1 MLDSSVI
8 YPANTHRLTLPQSR
22 RLQLHSAPRKSQF
35 PVVAARSALR
45 CADSKAGRGLL
56 TRSGNAAFRRQPPQ
70 TAQTGRGLHT
80 APTPNPT
87 TSRSDVAEVAK
98 GGGVDACLAAQRRGT
113 FDNSFW
119 LNGPPNIDR
128 PNINRNLESTMEVPL
143 HQHFATKISP
153 SKVC

>member
-35 PVVAARSALR
+35 PVVAMRSALP

-70 TAQTGRGLHT
+70 TAQAGRSLLTEPMPEPT
-80 APTPNPT
+80 AA
-87 TSRSDVAEVAK
+87 RFDVAEVAEVAK
-98 GGGVDACLAAQRRGT
+98 SGCVDACLPATAGEHQT
-113 FDNSFW
+113 FHSEKFDNPLS
-119 LNGPPNIDR
+119 LNDPPNIDPPNIDR
-128 PNINRNLESTMEVPL
+128 PNIDRP
-143 HQHFATKISP
+143 
-153 SKVC
+153 